1 MKAFVT
7 GIKTN
12 GEDFSYTLENVVTVN
27 YVNNSIVITRIGDI
41 GESLTYVY
49 DEAKTGYKY
58 NICFM

>member
-12 GEDFSYTLENVVTVN
+12 GEEFSYALENVVTVN
-27 YVNNSIVITRIGDI
+27 YVNNSIVITKIGNI

-49 DEAKTGYKY
+49 DVAKTGYKY